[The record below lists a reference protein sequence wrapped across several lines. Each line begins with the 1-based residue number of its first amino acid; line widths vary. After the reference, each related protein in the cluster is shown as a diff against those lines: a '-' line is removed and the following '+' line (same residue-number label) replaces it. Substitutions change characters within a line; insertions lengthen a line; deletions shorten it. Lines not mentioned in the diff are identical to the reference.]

1 MIDLEREKKN
11 FQNHVA
17 TFTDYGNIKI
27 LDFQRP
33 SSNEYR
39 IRFLFEEDH
48 YRLHISGDLG
58 ELIAS
63 NYKNMV
69 FELFERDFTDNTG
82 YFNEKIDCMNRH
94 RYYYDEEQA
103 EKDIREFFEE
113 HDYLYEFEEKD
124 IDVDELV
131 YDILEDFTDNR
142 GIGDKGYAVL
152 DEYIYDAWEY
162 VRDFGKISTGI
173 LDLYMLAFKLAMKQ
187 LREKGKI

>member
-33 SSNEYR
+33 DSNEYR

-69 FELFERDFTDNTG
+69 FELFEEHFADNTG
-82 YFNEKIDCMNRH
+82 YFSEKIDCMSRSIC
-94 RYYYDEEQA
+94 YYDEEQA
-103 EKDIREFFEE
+103 EKDIMEYLEE
-113 HDYLYEFEEKD
+113 
-124 IDVDELV
+124 
-131 YDILEDFTDNR
+131 
-142 GIGDKGYAVL
+142 
-152 DEYIYDAWEY
+152 DEYLEEMQDGGVDIELWISNVLTDFAEECGIQGRGYNELSEY
-162 VRDFGKISTGI
+162 VYEANECVRDFGKVNTGI

-187 LREKGKI
+187 LRERNEL

>member
-33 SSNEYR
+33 GSNEYR
-39 IRFLFEEDH
+39 IRFLFEEDY

-58 ELIAS
+58 ELIAF

-69 FELFERDFTDNTG
+69 FELFEEHFTDNTG
-82 YFNEKIDCMNRH
+82 YFSEKIDCMNRA
-94 RYYYDEEQA
+94 RYYYDVEQA
-103 EKDIREFFEE
+103 REDIYEYMME
-113 HDYLYEFEEKD
+113 HGFNGDECQ
-124 IDVDELV
+124 VDEFL
-131 YDILEDFTDNR
+131 DDSLEDFDDES
-142 GIGDKGYAVL
+142 GISKAGYGVL
-152 DEYIYDAWEY
+152 SDYYPEVWED

-173 LDLYMLAFKLAMKQ
+173 LDLYMMAFKLAMEQ
-187 LREKGKI
+187 LRGRKSEDENH

>member
-1 MIDLEREKKN
+1 MLDLEKEKKN

-33 SSNEYR
+33 GSNEYR

-82 YFNEKIDCMNRH
+82 YFKEKIDCMSRKL
-94 RYYYDEEQA
+94 YYYDEEQV
-103 EKDIREFFEE
+103 EKDIMEYLEE
-113 HDYLYEFEEKD
+113 EEYLEEMQD
-124 IDVDELV
+124 GDVDIELWIGNV
-131 YDILEDFTDNR
+131 LGDFTEEC
-142 GIGDKGYAVL
+142 GIGNIGYNEL
-152 DEYIYDAWEY
+152 SEYIYEAHEC
-162 VRDFGKISTGI
+162 VGDFGKVNTGI

-187 LREKGKI
+187 LRERNEL

>member
-1 MIDLEREKKN
+1 MLDLEKEKKN

-33 SSNEYR
+33 GSNEYR

-82 YFNEKIDCMNRH
+82 YFAEKIDCMSRTM
-94 RYYYDEEQA
+94 YYYDEEQA
-103 EKDIREFFEE
+103 EKDIMEYLEE
-113 HDYLYEFEEKD
+113 EEYLEELQYG
-124 IDVDELV
+124 DVDIELWV
-131 YDILEDFTDNR
+131 SNVMADFTEDCGIQGR
-142 GIGDKGYAVL
+142 GYNEL
-152 DEYIYDAWEY
+152 SEYICE
-162 VRDFGKISTGI
+162 VNECIGDFGKVSTGI
-173 LDLYMLAFKLAMKQ
+173 LDLYMLAFKLAMEQ
-187 LREKGKI
+187 LRERNEL

>member
-1 MIDLEREKKN
+1 MIDLEKEKKN

-33 SSNEYR
+33 GSNEYR

-69 FELFERDFTDNTG
+69 FESFEEDFTDNTG
-82 YFNEKIDCMNRH
+82 YFAEKIDCMNRAI
-94 RYYYDEEQA
+94 YYYDEEQA
-103 EKDIREFFEE
+103 EKDIMEMLTLSFGLVMSWKTLQKIVEF
-113 HDYLYEFEEKD
+113 KAGD
-124 IDVDELV
+124 IMNCRNIFMKQMSVLE
-131 YDILEDFTDNR
+131 ILE
-142 GIGDKGYAVL
+142 K
-152 DEYIYDAWEY
+152 
-162 VRDFGKISTGI
+162 
-173 LDLYMLAFKLAMKQ
+173 
-187 LREKGKI
+187 

>member
-27 LDFQRP
+27 LDFKRP
-33 SSNEYR
+33 DSNEYR

-69 FELFERDFTDNTG
+69 FELFEEHFTDNTG
-82 YFNEKIDCMNRH
+82 YFSEKIDCMNRAM
-94 RYYYDEEQA
+94 YYYDEEQA
-103 EKDIREFFEE
+103 IKDIMEYLEE
-113 HDYLYEFEEKD
+113 EEYLEGMQDGGFD
-124 IDVDELV
+124 IDLWVSNV
-131 YDILEDFTDNR
+131 
-142 GIGDKGYAVL
+142 A
-152 DEYIYDAWEY
+152 
-162 VRDFGKISTGI
+162 
-173 LDLYMLAFKLAMKQ
+173 AFKIT
-187 LREKGKI
+187 KGKYKGMNRFLPLCRACAYRYGRGVVECDGNTYMEPDEFSEKKWKEEQ

>member
-33 SSNEYR
+33 DSNEYR

-58 ELIAS
+58 ELIAF

-69 FELFERDFTDNTG
+69 FELFEEDFTNNTG
-82 YFNEKIDCMNRH
+82 YFSEKIDCMNRA
-94 RYYYDEEQA
+94 RYYYDVEQA
-103 EKDIREFFEE
+103 REDIYEYMME
-113 HDYLYEFEEKD
+113 HGFNGDECQ
-124 IDVDELV
+124 VDEFIDDSLV
-131 YDILEDFTDNR
+131 DFDDESGISDAGYD
-142 GIGDKGYAVL
+142 VL
-152 DEYIYDAWEY
+152 KDYYPEVWEE
-162 VRDFGKISTGI
+162 VSDFGKMSTGI

-187 LREKGKI
+187 LRERNEL